1 LKTPKAHWINWL
13 IAVGLFVY
21 FLGRFVNILAD
32 YDLWGYLA
40 FGRLFWENGFPY
52 RDLFSYV
59 PTKVTWVYHEWLTGV
74 IFFPIYENLGAAG
87 LQLLR
92 YAMIMS
98 TIAIMAI
105 VAVRR
110 GANSLS
116 TAIILFL
123 AVNGL
128 TYGYAPVRAQIFT
141 YFFFALFIYILECY
155 RQERNPRILWLL
167 PAAQIVWCNTHGGF
181 VAGLGLIGLYA
192 IGEGIARRQY
202 LPYLKA
208 LLLSLPATLINPYGI
223 DYWTYI
229 VQAVAMPR
237 PDITEWM
244 SLYTAVTT
252 GRFRDESFLF
262 IALVLITIFLI
273 VRSRKKN
280 LTDILVLAATAYLA
294 FKSIRHIILF
304 FLAFGTYVPVMLS
317 EYTDAFGKDPKII
330 PILKRIVRPAAI
342 LSCAVLVLL
351 ASLSLRHFIYSPSL
365 DLKTPPYSYPV
376 QALAWIGSHSWQ
388 GNILPNF
395 EWGEFVMWR
404 CYPKCR
410 VSMDGRLETV
420 YEDSLQKEY
429 FDFLH
434 GRTGWQIFL
443 QKYPHDMILIKR
455 GSRTDSL
462 MRDQQDWRLAY
473 EDGLSVIF
481 LRNQERTS
489 R

>member
-1 LKTPKAHWINWL
+1 MRISKVNGVTWL
-13 IAVGLFVY
+13 ITVGLFVY

-52 RDLFSYV
+52 HDVFSYV
-59 PTKVTWVYHEWLTGV
+59 PTKETWVYHEWLTGV
-74 IFFPIYENLGAAG
+74 IFFPVYEHFSASG

-92 YAMIMS
+92 YALAMS
-98 TIAIMAI
+98 TIAIVAI

-110 GANSLS
+110 GANSFS

-128 TYGYAPVRAQIFT
+128 TYGYAPVRAQAFT
-141 YFFFALFIYILECY
+141 YLFFALFICILERY
-155 RQERNPRILWLL
+155 RQEQNPRILWLL
-167 PAAQIVWCNTHGGF
+167 PVTQIIWCNTHGGF
-181 VAGLGLIGLYA
+181 VTGLGLIVLYA

-208 LLLSLPATLINPYGI
+208 VLLSALATLINPYGI

-229 VQAVAMPR
+229 VKAVTMPR

-244 SLYTAVTT
+244 SLPAAVMN
-252 GRFRDESFLF
+252 GWFREEAFLF
-262 IALVLITIFLI
+262 TALALIAIFLI

-280 LTDILVLAATAYLA
+280 LTDILVLSVTAYLGV
-294 FKSIRHIILF
+294 KSIRHIVLF
-304 FLAFGTYVPVMLS
+304 FLAFGAYVPAALS
-317 EYTDAFGKDPKII
+317 EYTDALKADPKIA
-330 PILKRIVRPAAI
+330 PFLHRVMKPVGILLMAA
-342 LSCAVLVLL
+342 LVLL
-351 ASLSLRHFIYSPSL
+351 AALSVRHFLYSPCL
-365 DLKTPPYSYPV
+365 DLRTPAQSYPV
-376 QALAWIGSHSWQ
+376 HALEWIGSRGWR
-388 GNILPNF
+388 GNIVPNF

-404 CYPKCR
+404 CYPACR

-434 GRTGWQIFL
+434 GRAGWRTFL
-443 QKYPHDMILIKR
+443 QKYPHDMVLIKR
-455 GSRTDSL
+455 GSKTDSL
-462 MRDQQDWRLAY
+462 MREQQGWQLAH

-481 LRNQERTS
+481 LRTQEKTAP
-489 R
+489 